1 MAIQRDTPY
10 SGMNFSVDL
19 GDGQEDGTGTGLLE
33 VGLPHA
39 ALTVLKYRNGN
50 DRDNAV
56 KKLQT
61 TTQYSNLVLKRGA
74 LGALNWYAWW
84 NAMRNGEQGIQRNIT
99 VRLLSEDHG
108 DVVMVGAERTWHASV
123 GPEWTEAA
131 REDLTVLQN
140 LRVPTN
146 HGGNVP
152 LSASSGR
159 QKAIGRD
166 AQGRVMM
173 EATPTPA
180 FIMGQAKLL
189 LEILVVALNAP
200 THLGHRH
207 QTFE

>member
-108 DVVMVGAERTWHASV
+108 DVVMVWKFRNARPVNYHFSPLNALG
-123 GPEWTEAA
+123 TEALVETLELA
-131 REDLTVLQN
+131 VER
-140 LRVPTN
+140 
-146 HGGNVP
+146 
-152 LSASSGR
+152 
-159 QKAIGRD
+159 
-166 AQGRVMM
+166 M
-173 EATPTPA
+173 E
-180 FIMGQAKLL
+180 M
-189 LEILVVALNAP
+189 E
-200 THLGHRH
+200 
-207 QTFE
+207 